1 LFFISLK
8 FENCLSA
15 MVLKLS
21 IVLSTVRKSQ
31 SSGGG
36 SLPLRCLIKLPITGG
51 GLAQGGDSQKFAR
64 ERTLESPTGLSA
76 GARPALRQT
85 AC

>member
-1 LFFISLK
+1 LFGHLFY
-8 FENCLSA
+8 CLI
-15 MVLKLS
+15 L
-21 IVLSTVRKSQ
+21 VLSLVLR
-31 SSGGG
+31 
-36 SLPLRCLIKLPITGG
+36 LPVTGG

>member
-1 LFFISLK
+1 
-8 FENCLSA
+8 
-15 MVLKLS
+15 
-21 IVLSTVRKSQ
+21 
-31 SSGGG
+31 
-36 SLPLRCLIKLPITGG
+36 
-51 GLAQGGDSQKFAR
+51 LAQGGDSQKFAR